1 MNKIPAITGLT
12 LRSAMRSKVF
22 ALLVVLVMVGIFGL
36 PLMMKSDGT
45 LAGQVQLF
53 LQYTLGLTVAL
64 LSVMAVWTGAGAIS
78 LEVEGRQIQMVVV
91 KPVSALELW
100 LGKWLGLMIINAV
113 LLATA
118 GAAIYGL
125 LQWSTR
131 PSLLSPADC
140 VRLRE
145 EILVTGTDVLPM
157 RPGNAPAA
165 HAGGLSVAPGKTG
178 HWQFDLPA
186 RVRAGDPVF
195 LQFRFVT
202 SRPGDQTPV
211 SGLWLI
217 GDNGGTDLCRV
228 PVSGVANQDYAFK
241 VPAPAGVRRLKVS
254 YVNMAE
260 KPPVTILFDAANSVK
275 LRIND
280 SRFEINYLR
289 ALLMVLA
296 RLAFFSALGLTCGVM
311 FSFPVAVFA
320 SLALLLISAVNRW
333 MQQVVAVRLI
343 NYPDEGS
350 GLIVIFFDWI
360 IQAMFLTLNAIMP
373 PLHQLNPL
381 DWLPGGMLISWG
393 LVGKAWLVLGGIYAG
408 ILALAGAWLF
418 RRRELGLPTS

>member
-1 MNKIPAITGLT
+1 MNRILAITGLT
-12 LRSAMRSKVF
+12 LRSAIRSKVF

-36 PLMMKSDGT
+36 PLIMKSDGT
-45 LAGQVQLF
+45 LSGQVQLF

-78 LEVEGRQIQMVVV
+78 LEVAGRQIQMVVV

-100 LGKWLGLMIINAV
+100 LGKWLGLMIINVA
-113 LLATA
+113 LLALA

-125 LQWSTR
+125 LQWTTR
-131 PSLLSPADC
+131 SSLLSPMDRI
-140 VRLRE
+140 RLRE
-145 EILVTGTDVLPM
+145 EILVAGSDVLP
-157 RPGNAPAA
+157 RQPGNAPATR
-165 HAGGLSVAPGKTG
+165 AGGLSVAPGKTG

-186 RVRAGDPVF
+186 RVRADDPVF

-211 SGLWLI
+211 AGLWLI
-217 GDNGGTDLCRV
+217 GDNGGADLCRV
-228 PVSGVANQDYAFK
+228 PVSGVAHQDYAFK
-241 VPAPAGVRRLKVS
+241 VPVLSGVRRLQVS

-260 KPPVTILFDAANSVK
+260 KPPVTILFDAADSVT
-275 LRIND
+275 LRVNY

-296 RLAFFSALGLTCGVM
+296 RLAFFSALGLTCGVV

-333 MQQVVAVRLI
+333 MQQVVTVHFI
-343 NYPDEGS
+343 NYPDEGA
-350 GLIVIFFDWI
+350 GPIMMFFDWI
-360 IQAMFLTLNAIMP
+360 IQAMFLALNAIMP
-373 PLHQLNPL
+373 PLYQLNPL
-381 DWLPGGMLISWG
+381 DWLSGSLLISWG
-393 LVGKAWLVLGGIYAG
+393 LVGEAWLVLGGVYAG
-408 ILALAGAWLF
+408 MLALAGAWLF